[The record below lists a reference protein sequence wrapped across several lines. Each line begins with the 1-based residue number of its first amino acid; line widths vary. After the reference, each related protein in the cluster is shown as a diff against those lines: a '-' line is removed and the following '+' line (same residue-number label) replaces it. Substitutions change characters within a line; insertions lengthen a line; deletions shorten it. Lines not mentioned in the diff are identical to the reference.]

1 MNKIIMYC
9 DGVCK
14 DNQNYE
20 ISRGGFGAL
29 ISYGDIQKELLG
41 GEAPTTNNRMELNA
55 IIQPLKLLK
64 KPQEVIIFTDSMY
77 VKKGMLEWRFNWVK
91 RNWIKSDGEPVKNS
105 ELWKELLKL
114 CEIHK
119 VDFKWVKGHNGDPG
133 NEKADD
139 LANEGCIYAVDCKK
153 KGIAPKI
160 IFRDAAVKVN
170 LIKSY

>member
-1 MNKIIMYC
+1 M
-9 DGVCK
+9 G
-14 DNQNYE
+14 
-20 ISRGGFGAL
+20 
-29 ISYGDIQKELLG
+29 QK
-41 GEAPTTNNRMELNA
+41 
-55 IIQPLKLLK
+55 KL
-64 KPQEVIIFTDSMY
+64 D
-77 VKKGMLEWRFNWVK
+77 
-91 RNWIKSDGEPVKNS
+91 KSDGEPVKNS